1 MQDIREADQAEEQQI
16 AQERTHAE
24 GHLEARV
31 LHRPIRE
38 LSTLQP
44 AITLERSAT
53 VRDAVTAMQQ
63 AQMSC
68 VLVVDHGRLAGIV
81 TERDIVIKVVAQE
94 IDGDHVQLQAVMH
107 PDPDALEMEDELV
120 YALHQMSLGEYRPLP
135 VVDDQRRPIALV
147 SMQDIIGYLLAFF
160 PQEGFNFPPS
170 PAHRIAPTRDGA

>member
-1 MQDIREADQAEEQQI
+1 MQDRQEADQAEEQQI
-16 AQERTHAE
+16 AQERTYTE

-38 LSTLQP
+38 LPTLQP
-44 AITLERSAT
+44 ALTLARSAT

-68 VLVVDHGRLAGIV
+68 VLVVDHGRLAGSV
-81 TERDIVIKVVAQE
+81 TERDVVTRVVAQE
-94 IDGDHVQLQAVMH
+94 SDVDHVQLQEVMH
-107 PDPDALEMEDELV
+107 PHPDALGMEDELV
-120 YALHQMSLGEYRPLP
+120 YALHQMSLGAYRPLP

-147 SMQDIIGYLLAFF
+147 FMQDIIRYLLAFF

-170 PAHRIAPTRDGA
+170 PAHRIALTRDGA

>member
-1 MQDIREADQAEEQQI
+1 MQDMREADQAEEQQI

-38 LSTLQP
+38 LPTLQP

-63 AQMSC
+63 AQISC
-68 VLVVDHGRLAGIV
+68 VLVVDQGRLVGLF
-81 TERDIVIKVVAQE
+81 TERDVVTKVVVPE
-94 IDGDHVQLQAVMH
+94 IDIDHVQMQEVMQPH
-107 PDPDALEMEDELV
+107 PDSLGMEDELV

-135 VVDDQRRPIALV
+135 VVDDQRRPVAFV
-147 SMQDIIGYLLAFF
+147 SMQDIIGYLLAFL
-160 PQEGFNFPPS
+160 PQEGFSFPPS
-170 PAHRIAPTRDGA
+170 PAHRIAPSRDGA

>member
-1 MQDIREADQAEEQQI
+1 MHDMREADQAEEQQI
-16 AQERTHAE
+16 AQERTHAK

-38 LSTLQP
+38 LPTLHP

-53 VRDAVTAMQQ
+53 VRDAVEAMQQ

-68 VLVVDHGRLAGIV
+68 VLVVDQGRLAGIF
-81 TERDIVIKVVAQE
+81 TERDVVTTVVAQE
-94 IDGDHVQLQAVMH
+94 IDVDRVQMQEVVLPH
-107 PDPDALEMEDELV
+107 PDSLGMEDELV
-120 YALHQMSLGEYRPLP
+120 YALHQISLGEYWSLP

-147 SMQDIIGYLLAFF
+147 SMQDIIGYLLALF
-160 PQEGFNFPPS
+160 PHEGFNFPPS

>member
-1 MQDIREADQAEEQQI
+1 MREEYQAEEQQI
-16 AQERTHAE
+16 AQEQAHAE

-38 LSTLQP
+38 LPTLQP

-53 VRDAVTAMQQ
+53 VRDAVEAMQK
-63 AQMSC
+63 ASVSC
-68 VLVVDHGRLAGIV
+68 VLVVDQGRLAGIF
-81 TERDIVIKVVAQE
+81 TERDVITKVVAQA
-94 IDGDHVQLQAVMH
+94 IDIDHVQMQEVMH
-107 PDPDALEMEDELV
+107 PDPDSLGMEDDLV

-147 SMQDIIGYLLAFF
+147 SMQAIIAYLLALF

-170 PAHRIAPTRDGA
+170 PAHRIASARDGA